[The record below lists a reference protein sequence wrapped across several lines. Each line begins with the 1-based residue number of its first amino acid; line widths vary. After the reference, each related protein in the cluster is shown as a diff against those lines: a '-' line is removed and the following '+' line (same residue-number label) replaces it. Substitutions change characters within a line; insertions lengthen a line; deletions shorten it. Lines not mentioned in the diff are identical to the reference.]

1 MVTSEVAR
9 RDVIALLIL
18 LLAGATLGCRRGDPF
33 ARELVCIH
41 ILDPAEPLPGPLR
54 PVAGRPASRTGTAA
68 FSVGLPELLLAR
80 ANRPL
85 LELFEYFWPFTR
97 EELEQL
103 RAELTVEFSREA
115 LTSDADLAAFRRAL
129 AASGQGRRVV
139 VLTHHAGN
147 AVLVA
152 EAAAACGPS
161 GVAELVILKDP
172 SEPPYLCDY
181 PARQKG
187 FKKPPP

>member
-1 MVTSEVAR
+1 MVTCEFAR
-9 RDVIALLIL
+9 RDVVELLIL
-18 LLAGATLGCRRGDPF
+18 LLAGAALGCRRGDPF

-41 ILDPAEPLPGPLR
+41 IFDPAEPLPEPLR
-54 PVAGRPASRTGTAA
+54 PVAGRVASRAGTAA
-68 FSVGLPELLLAR
+68 FSVGLPELLVAR

-85 LELFEYFWPFTR
+85 LELFQYFWPFTR
-97 EELEQL
+97 AELEQL
-103 RAELTVEFSREA
+103 RAELTVEFSRGA
-115 LTSDADLAAFRRAL
+115 LTSDADLAAFRKAL
-129 AASGQGRRVV
+129 AAGGQGRRVV

-147 AVLVA
+147 AALVA
-152 EAAAACGPS
+152 EAAATCAPAA
-161 GVAELVILKDP
+161 VAELVILKDP

>member
-1 MVTSEVAR
+1 MVTREVAR
-9 RDVIALLIL
+9 RDVVELLIL
-18 LLAGATLGCRRGDPF
+18 LLVGATLGCRRGDPF

-41 ILDPAEPLPGPLR
+41 IFDPAQPLPEPLR
-54 PVAGRPASRTGTAA
+54 PLAGRAVARAGTAT
-68 FSVGLPELLLAR
+68 FSAGLPELVLAR
-80 ANRPL
+80 ASRPL
-85 LELFEYFWPFTR
+85 LELFRYFWPFTHD
-97 EELEQL
+97 ELEQL
-103 RAELTVEFSREA
+103 RAELTIEFSRET
-115 LTSDADLAAFRRAL
+115 LMSDADLAAFRKAL
-129 AASGQGRRVV
+129 AASSSGRRVV

-147 AVLVA
+147 ARLVA
-152 EAAAACGPS
+152 EAAAGCGPA